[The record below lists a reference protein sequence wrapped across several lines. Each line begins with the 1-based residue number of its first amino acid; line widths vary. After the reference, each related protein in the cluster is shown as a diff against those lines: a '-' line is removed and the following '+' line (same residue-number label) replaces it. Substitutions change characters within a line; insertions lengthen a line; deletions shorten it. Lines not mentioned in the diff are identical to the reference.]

1 MSEAFL
7 GLGSNLG
14 DRVRWLERAVAE
26 LERLG
31 SVVRSRWYETEAVGM
46 PGAPSFLN
54 GVVRLLTELPPAQLL
69 RRTREIERRLG
80 RDPLRR
86 AGSRTIDIDIL
97 LYNRQVTSR
106 PGLEIPHPRLH
117 QRAFVLVPLAELAP
131 DLVHPVLGRTVTQ
144 MLADVDS
151 RGVAA
156 VFEENP
162 CAKAAPV
169 Q

>member
-14 DRVRWLERAVAE
+14 DRAGLLAGAVAA

-31 SVVRSRWYETEAVGM
+31 SAARSRWYETAAVGL
-46 PGAPSFLN
+46 PGAPPFLN
-54 GVVRLLTELPPAQLL
+54 GVVRLVTTLSPDELL
-69 RRTREIERRLG
+69 RQTREIERGLG
-80 RDPLRR
+80 RDSLRR

-97 LYNRQVTSR
+97 LYGRQVVSR

-131 DLVHPVLGRTVTQ
+131 DLVHPVLGRTVAQ
-144 MLADVDS
+144 MLADIGS
-151 RGVAA
+151 AGVRVA
-156 VFEENP
+156 
-162 CAKAAPV
+162 
-169 Q
+169 

>member
-14 DRVRWLERAVAE
+14 DRAGLLDRAVAA
-26 LERLG
+26 LG
-31 SVVRSRWYETEAVGM
+31 SLGKVTRSRWYETPAVGL
-46 PGAPSFLN
+46 PGAPAFLN
-54 GVVRLLTELPPAQLL
+54 GVVRLETALAPDELL
-69 RRTREIERRLG
+69 RQTREIERKLG

-97 LYNRQVTSR
+97 LFDQQVISR

-131 DLVHPVLGRTVTQ
+131 NLVHPVLGRTVTE
-144 MLADVDS
+144 MLADVGS
-151 RGVAA
+151 AGVKVA
-156 VFEENP
+156 
-162 CAKAAPV
+162 
-169 Q
+169 

>member
-1 MSEAFL
+1 M
-7 GLGSNLG
+7 
-14 DRVRWLERAVAE
+14 LERAVAA

-31 SVVRSRWYETEAVGM
+31 SVARSHWYETAAIGL

-54 GVVRLLTELPPAQLL
+54 GVVRLTAVLLPDALL
-69 RRTREIERRLG
+69 RQTRGIERALG

-97 LYNRQVTSR
+97 LYDRQVISR

-131 DLVHPVLGRTVTQ
+131 NIVHPVLGRTVTQ
-144 MLADVDS
+144 MLADVGNAGVS
-151 RGVAA
+151 RWRAA
-156 VFEENP
+156 
-162 CAKAAPV
+162 
-169 Q
+169 